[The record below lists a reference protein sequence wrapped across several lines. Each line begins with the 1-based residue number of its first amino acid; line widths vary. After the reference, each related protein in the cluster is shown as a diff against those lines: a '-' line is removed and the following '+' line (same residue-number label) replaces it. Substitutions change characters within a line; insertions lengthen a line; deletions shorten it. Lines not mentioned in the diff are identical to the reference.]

1 MMPELAAGFGLHP
14 NRICTPRHE
23 LMDDAAAAFDAGPS
37 PRDEA
42 REAALVDADAKIGK
56 LTFELDCPARRSGR
70 RAVRTARR

>member
-1 MMPELAAGFGLHP
+1 
-14 NRICTPRHE
+14 
-23 LMDDAAAAFDAGPS
+23 MDDAAAAFDAGPS